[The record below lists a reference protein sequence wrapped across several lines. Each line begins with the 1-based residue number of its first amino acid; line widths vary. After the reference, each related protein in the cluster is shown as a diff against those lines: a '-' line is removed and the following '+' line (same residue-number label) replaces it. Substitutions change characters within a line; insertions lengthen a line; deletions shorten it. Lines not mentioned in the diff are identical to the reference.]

1 MKAIK
6 RRNFIGTALGA
17 AGLSAMG
24 CASRMMPNN
33 AGNTINLKGKKDSKI
48 IHWDVITI
56 GNLSRNR
63 YWGESV
69 EKALRPVICTTTIIT
84 GSNFHVIVD
93 PSLADTK
100 VMAEELKRRTGL
112 TPDDINVAFVTHEHG
127 DHHCGLPAFPKA
139 RWLASVQVATAIN
152 KAAKYQKNVEVAGTT
167 IFDVIDVV
175 TTPGHTPGT
184 AGLRFDFK
192 GLSIFVAGDAVTT
205 KDFWDEGQTYYNA
218 IDAQE
223 AKQSMKKIAS
233 ISNIVVPGHDNYFIC
248 M

>member
-100 VMAEELKRRTGL
+100 AMAEELKRRTGL
-112 TPDDINVAFVTHEHG
+112 TPDDKT
-127 DHHCGLPAFPKA
+127 L
-139 RWLASVQVATAIN
+139 L
-152 KAAKYQKNVEVAGTT
+152 
-167 IFDVIDVV
+167 
-175 TTPGHTPGT
+175 
-184 AGLRFDFK
+184 L
-192 GLSIFVAGDAVTT
+192 
-205 KDFWDEGQTYYNA
+205 
-218 IDAQE
+218 
-223 AKQSMKKIAS
+223 
-233 ISNIVVPGHDNYFIC
+233 
-248 M
+248 